1 MKFKRQRNRSGS
13 VLVYVLALVVIAG
26 LMAASYLA
34 FVENQS
40 ARTGRNLN
48 QDGFRITTEQGLLSL
63 ESAIRRDLLAHG
75 EVDLARLNLT
85 ETASGI
91 SLNLS
96 SKMDGSGGELLQ
108 VQPFA
113 SAADYEQLPGLDNQ
127 DLFGQA
133 HALVTTIDVDIT
145 TSSTV
150 PNVRLPDLNVTDHPQ
165 IAVREI
171 PVSQFTV
178 FSAGDPFTLGA
189 TVFSQDI
196 GRVFSESTLS
206 VSGSFSSEFAIVAG
220 QNVNLQGGSL
230 QIKDPSGSNGSV
242 TLSTDT
248 QSANFLPDA
257 RTALDSRIVT
267 SGVLPI
273 DSAALNSVYGS
284 GNSGQSASNG
294 LNLVL
299 LKEQCDLL
307 VVARP
312 DIAITTP
319 NGKEYFV
326 RVSGNVGGNNL
337 TYPLTTNSAAP
348 KSQATP
354 GQQTVAFA
362 AAQNKQN
369 PSQTILTLDYVQLHG
384 AQFGSVFMVVQD
396 PNGNPVPNAVILIR
410 GAQGLNAPLS
420 IVSPH
425 PIIVAGD
432 FNANSGDD
440 APPASIITPANLQTA
455 PQDWGSDLFGNF

>member
-13 VLVYVLALVVIAG
+13 VLVYVLGLVVIAG

-34 FVENQS
+34 FVDNQS

-48 QDGFRITTEQGLLSL
+48 QDGFRITTEQALLSL
-63 ESAIRRDLLAHG
+63 ESIIRRDLLAHG
-75 EVDLARLNLT
+75 EIDLARLNLT
-85 ETASGI
+85 EAASGI

-96 SKMDGSGGELLQ
+96 SKMDGAGGELVQ

-113 SAADYEQLPGLDNQ
+113 SAHEYEQLLPLSNQ

-178 FSAGDPFTLGA
+178 FSAGDPFTLGTA
-189 TVFSQDI
+189 VFSDDI

-206 VSGSFSSEFAIVAG
+206 VSGSFTSEFAIVAG
-220 QNVNLQGGSL
+220 QNVNFQDGSL
-230 QIKDPSGSNGSV
+230 QIKNPSDNSASV

-248 QSANFLPDA
+248 QSPNFLSNA
-257 RTALDSRIVT
+257 RTLLDSKIVT
-267 SGVLPI
+267 GGVLPI
-273 DSAALNSVYGS
+273 NSAALNIVYSS
-284 GNSGQSASNG
+284 GNSGPGTSNG
-294 LNLVL
+294 INLSL

-312 DIAITTP
+312 DKTITTP
-319 NGKEYFV
+319 NGKQYLVAVF
-326 RVSGNVGGNNL
+326 GKVGGKSL
-337 TYPLTTNSAAP
+337 IYPTDTTSAP
-348 KSQATP
+348 KSQPTP
-354 GQQTVAFA
+354 GPQTVVFA

-369 PSQTILTLDYVQLHG
+369 PSQTILTLDYFQLG
-384 AQFGSVFMVVQD
+384 GVPLGSVFMVVQD
-396 PNGNPVPNAVILIR
+396 PTGNPMANAVILVR
-410 GAQGLNAPLS
+410 GAQQLNGAFS

-425 PIIVAGD
+425 PIIIAGD
-432 FNANSGDD
+432 FNDGDE
-440 APPASIITPANLQTA
+440 AASIITPSNLQTVA
-455 PQDWGSDLFGNF
+455 EDWGSDVFGAYK